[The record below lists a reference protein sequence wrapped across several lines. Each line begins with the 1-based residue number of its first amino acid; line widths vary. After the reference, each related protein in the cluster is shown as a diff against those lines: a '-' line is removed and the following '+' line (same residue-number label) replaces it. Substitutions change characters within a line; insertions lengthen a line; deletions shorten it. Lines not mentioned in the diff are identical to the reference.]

1 MWLCI
6 LIDVVPRWI
15 RISFY
20 QPIIQYCFSSS
31 KALRIANIGANAGRF
46 VVVCS
51 GGYNQSSN
59 WHVYSK

>member
-6 LIDVVPRWI
+6 LIDLVPRWI

-20 QPIIQYCFSSS
+20 HLIIQYYFSSS
-31 KALRIANIGANAGRF
+31 KALRIANSANAGRF

-51 GGYNQSSN
+51 PGYNQSSN
-59 WHVYSK
+59 WHDYSK